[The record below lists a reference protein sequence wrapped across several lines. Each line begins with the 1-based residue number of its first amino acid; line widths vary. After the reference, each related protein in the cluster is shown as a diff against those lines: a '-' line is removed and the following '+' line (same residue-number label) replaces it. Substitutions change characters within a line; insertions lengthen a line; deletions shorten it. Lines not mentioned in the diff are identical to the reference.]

1 MLQGTTHARLAN
13 SPPPYFFF
21 FAPFARLAILV
32 TSSLYTRFKSGKTRQ
47 KKEKENQQKN
57 PRSLEAFIV

>member
-1 MLQGTTHARLAN
+1 MLEGTTHARLAN
-13 SPPPYFFF
+13 SPPPYFFRPIR
-21 FAPFARLAILV
+21 APHNPCHLQCIYEIQIR
-32 TSSLYTRFKSGKTRQ
+32 KTRQ